1 MSRIYGILIPFATK
15 TCETHHRGQDQMT
28 TAIEPRPMRADARR
42 NRESV
47 IGAARRCMAR
57 DGLDAGME
65 EIARR
70 AGVGVG
76 TVYRHFPT
84 KEALIEGLAQ
94 ARFERLAELGREA
107 LEVEDP
113 WQAFCD
119 FMRASARIQTD
130 DRALS
135 EILVS
140 RQETMRASG
149 EKVGMLDLV
158 AEVMGRAQASGDLR
172 ADAAPEDVPMMM
184 CALAGASE
192 NPMTD
197 PERYIT
203 LVLDGF

>member
-1 MSRIYGILIPFATK
+1 
-15 TCETHHRGQDQMT
+15 MT
-28 TAIEPRPMRADARR
+28 TATEARPQRADARR
-42 NRESV
+42 NRERV

-57 DGLDAGME
+57 QGLDAGME

-76 TVYRHFPT
+76 TVYRHFTT

-94 ARFERLAELGREA
+94 ARFERLAELAREA

-113 WQAFCD
+113 WDAFAG
-119 FMRASARIQTD
+119 FMRAAALIQTE

-140 RQETMRASG
+140 RQETMRAAAEG
-149 EKVGMLDLV
+149 VGILGLV
-158 AEVMGRAQASGDLR
+158 AELMERAQASGELR
-172 ADAAPEDVPMMM
+172 PDAAPEDVPMMM

-197 PERYIT
+197 PERYIAI
-203 LVLDGF
+203 VLDGLRAPGATPLTPRPE

>member
-1 MSRIYGILIPFATK
+1 
-15 TCETHHRGQDQMT
+15 
-28 TAIEPRPMRADARR
+28 MRADARR
-42 NRESV
+42 NRERV
-47 IGAARRCMAR
+47 IGAARRCMSR

-65 EIARR
+65 DIAHR

-84 KEALIEGLAQ
+84 KEALIEGLAE

-113 WQAFCD
+113 WEAFEGL
-119 FMRASARIQTD
+119 MRASAEIQTE

-140 RQETMRASG
+140 RVGTMRAAA
-149 EKVGMLDLV
+149 EKVGMLELV
-158 AEVMGRAQASGDLR
+158 AKVMKRAQRSGHLR
-172 ADAAPEDVPMMM
+172 KDAAPEDVPMVM
-184 CALAGASE
+184 CALAGASK

-203 LVLDGF
+203 LILDGMRAPGATPLKPRS